1 MRQEQLIFIPAPGVS
16 HLVSTLEFA
25 NRLIDRDDRILITI
39 VYMKSPSTPLAEL
52 YTRSIADSQPR
63 IQLVYLPRVDPP
75 PSELLNSPEKFIYA
89 FVENHVPKIKD
100 TVRKIISSSSNSD
113 SARVAALVLDFFCL
127 SMIDVGTELGLPSY
141 LFLTFNAGFLG
152 FMLHLPTR
160 HNQISTEFTDSD
172 PELSI
177 PGFVNAVPPG
187 VLPSSVFNRDG
198 YSTFIKLAKKFRETK
213 GIIVNTFTEMEQRA
227 LDSFSD
233 GQTPPVYAVGPVL
246 DLKGPDPGLDQ
257 AHRDNIMKWLDDHP
271 PSSVVFLCFGS
282 MGSFG
287 RTQVKE
293 IALGL
298 ERSGHRFLWA
308 LRSAPLKD
316 IMPKG
321 FLERINGKGMICYD
335 WVPQVEIL
343 AHKAIGGF
351 VSHCGWNSILE
362 SLWHGVPIVTWPLY
376 AEQQFNAFWMVRELG
391 LAVEM
396 RLDYRIGAD
405 LVMSDEIER
414 GIRRVMDGDNE
425 VRNKVKEIG
434 EKARKAVIDGGSSSI
449 SFGHLI
455 EHMVRQQ

>member
-1 MRQEQLIFIPAPGVS
+1 
-16 HLVSTLEFA
+16 
-25 NRLIDRDDRILITI
+25 
-39 VYMKSPSTPLAEL
+39 
-52 YTRSIADSQPR
+52 
-63 IQLVYLPRVDPP
+63 
-75 PSELLNSPEKFIYA
+75 
-89 FVENHVPKIKD
+89 
-100 TVRKIISSSSNSD
+100 
-113 SARVAALVLDFFCL
+113 
-127 SMIDVGTELGLPSY
+127 
-141 LFLTFNAGFLG
+141 
-152 FMLHLPTR
+152 
-160 HNQISTEFTDSD
+160 
-172 PELSI
+172 
-177 PGFVNAVPPG
+177 
-187 VLPSSVFNRDG
+187 
-198 YSTFIKLAKKFRETK
+198 
-213 GIIVNTFTEMEQRA
+213 MEQRA

-246 DLKGPDPGLDQ
+246 DLKGPDPGLDL
-257 AHRDNIMKWLDDHP
+257 AHRDNIMKWLDAQP

-308 LRSAPLKD
+308 LRSALSKD
-316 IMPKG
+316 TMPKG
-321 FLERINGKGMICYD
+321 FLERINGKGMICYG

-396 RLDYRIGAD
+396 KLDYRIGAD

-414 GIRRVMDGDNE
+414 GIRRVMDSDNE
-425 VRNKVKEIG
+425 VRNKAKEIG
-434 EKARKAVIDGGSSSI
+434 EMARKAVIDGGSSSI

-455 EHMVRQQ
+455 EHMVGSSDYRP